1 VRNITDV
8 DDKIIARATE
18 AGRPIGEIT
27 EETIGWYAEDMK
39 AVGALDPT
47 LEPRATGFIGPMVAM
62 IETLI
67 AKGNAYA
74 AEGHVLFAVASDPDY
89 GTLARRSLDEMRAGA
104 RVEVAPYKRDPMD
117 FVLWKPSDAGQPGW
131 ESPWGRGRPGWHIE
145 CSAMAYE
152 LLGPSFD
159 IHGGGLD
166 LVFPHHENE
175 AAQSRCAH
183 PEGTFANIWMHN
195 GFLNVEGEKMSKSLG
210 NFFTVRDLLDRGVPG
225 EVMRFV
231 LLSSHYRAPM
241 DYSESRAEEARATL
255 ARWSELTEGVEP
267 GAPLQAA
274 VAALADD
281 LNTAGAIAAMHEAAR
296 AGERQQLLATMV
308 LMGVNRLVERKATE
322 AERTLIETLLE
333 ARVSARKARHFA
345 RADALRDGLVAA
357 GVEVHDTADGAKWS
371 ISPSFDPK
379 KLEPIQ

>member
-1 VRNITDV
+1 
-8 DDKIIARATE
+8 
-18 AGRPIGEIT
+18 
-27 EETIGWYAEDMK
+27 
-39 AVGALDPT
+39 
-47 LEPRATGFIGPMVAM
+47 
-62 IETLI
+62 
-67 AKGNAYA
+67 
-74 AEGHVLFAVASDPDY
+74 
-89 GTLARRSLDEMRAGA
+89 
-104 RVEVAPYKRDPMD
+104 
-117 FVLWKPSDAGQPGW
+117 
-131 ESPWGRGRPGWHIE
+131 
-145 CSAMAYE
+145 
-152 LLGPSFD
+152 
-159 IHGGGLD
+159 
-166 LVFPHHENE
+166 
-175 AAQSRCAH
+175 
-183 PEGTFANIWMHN
+183 
-195 GFLNVEGEKMSKSLG
+195 LG

-322 AERTLIETLLE
+322 AERRLIETLLE
-333 ARVSARKARHFA
+333 ARVSARKARDFA

-357 GVEVHDTADGAKWS
+357 GVEVHDTPEGAKWS
-371 ISPSFDPK
+371 VGSGFDPAR
-379 KLEPIQ
+379 LEELA